1 MNKLFPMIKTVTFT
15 LALVVSA
22 ALLSGSY
29 AYAEE
34 RPLDAPRVQG
44 LIGERYDGF
53 TVVHDTQASAEIRAL
68 VATTNEERR
77 KVYAAQAASTGAP
90 PAEVGKVYA
99 AEILQKAPAG
109 TWVQGVDGQWTQ
121 K

>member
-1 MNKLFPMIKTVTFT
+1 MKKILSMLKTVTFT
-15 LALVVSA
+15 LALGVTA

-53 TVVHDTQASAEIRAL
+53 VVVHDTQASAAIRAL
-68 VATTNEERR
+68 VETTNEERR

-99 AEILQKAPAG
+99 AQILLKAPAG
-109 TWVQGVDGQWTQ
+109 TWVQGADGQWTQ

>member
-1 MNKLFPMIKTVTFT
+1 MFNSINFT
-15 LALVVSA
+15 LAA
-22 ALLSGSY
+22 YICMALLLGSY

-34 RPLDAPRVQG
+34 RPLDAPRAQG
-44 LIGERYDGF
+44 LIGERYDGL

-68 VATTNEERR
+68 VEKTNEERR

-90 PAEVGKVYA
+90 PADVGKIYA
-99 AEILQKAPAG
+99 AQILQKAPAG
-109 TWVQGVDGQWTQ
+109 TWVQGADGSWQQ